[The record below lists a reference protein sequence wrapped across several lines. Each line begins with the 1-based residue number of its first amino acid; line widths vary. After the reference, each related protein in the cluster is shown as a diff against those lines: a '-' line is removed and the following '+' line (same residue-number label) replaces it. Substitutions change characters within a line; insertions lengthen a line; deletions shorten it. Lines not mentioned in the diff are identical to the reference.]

1 MRFQRHIS
9 RPRALAYR
17 WESAKNFA
25 QHLSWKTLINDQARA
40 F

>member
-1 MRFQRHIS
+1 
-9 RPRALAYR
+9 L
-17 WESAKNFA
+17 ESAKNFA